1 MNDLIDEQE
10 LRDAMQPLRTDP
22 LAFEAGVRRK
32 LKAITL
38 QKTESTI
45 RFNDS
50 PWLQVAASMVPL
62 SLLTKTTGS
71 SVIVPLGKASLGY
84 KLVGYAALPVL
95 SILVMFGATLLA
107 VFRIRKAQLS
117 PQSDSPD
124 SAQQQSAIL
133 IKWWT
138 GMGLIPT
145 GLSFIALVF
154 FLMGYPFPVFIFF
167 AVSGIAM
174 VTLISRLGH
183 AGLLDRQTVGGV
195 LVSSLMSMASI
206 SHIYIIFNSGC
217 YLLDQQLVM
226 MILWLAAIFLGIL
239 ITFDKRLGLHIVAM
253 MTVQIFAAVLVFGFF
268 GQSIWNPMNTERM
281 KHYVESF
288 DRARFSSSTWRSWA
302 VPTVWLQESGVK
314 LNLSKPR
321 GLLESEIAGKQN
333 SFILGVA
340 SRTGLL
346 EPDDFSRI
354 RDPFHRRERLL
365 DRYARDQSI
374 SSIEQVEFAIRELVR
389 LNQWNAGE
397 LDLLESRLLATIRDA
412 MASKYGGLDE
422 ALIATESLQAIGRP
436 CNDDPSI
443 RQQMQQTIVAMQ
455 RTRFQLG
462 GRNGGFAKYHS
473 SPQSDLLSTSTAI
486 ELMEYYGVSSELNLI
501 AIRSFLRPEMI
512 DSFRSDLAAVRVATK
527 MRFENL
533 PQVPPLTFSDY
544 VRHEPSILM
553 ALVFAALC
561 FFATLGCPYRPQ
573 IESIAKPTFKATS
586 V

>member
-10 LRDAMQPLRTDP
+10 LRDAMQPLRIDP
-22 LAFEAGVRRK
+22 LAFEASVRRK
-32 LKAITL
+32 LEEITL
-38 QKTESTI
+38 QKAESTI
-45 RFNDS
+45 RFSDS
-50 PWLQVAASMVPL
+50 PWLEVAASMVPL
-62 SLLTKTTGS
+62 SLLSKTTGS
-71 SVIVPLGKASLGY
+71 SVIVPFGKASLGY

-95 SILVMFGATLLA
+95 SILVMLGATLLA

-124 SAQQQSAIL
+124 AAQQQSAIL

-138 GMGLIPT
+138 GLGLIPS
-145 GLSFIALVF
+145 GFSFIALVV
-154 FLMGYPFPVFIFF
+154 FLMGYTFPVFIFF

-183 AGLLDRQTVGGV
+183 AGLLDRQSVGGV
-195 LVSSLMSMASI
+195 LISSLMSMAGI
-206 SHIYIIFNSGC
+206 SHIYNIFNSGC
-217 YLLDQQLVM
+217 HLLDQQFVM
-226 MILWLAAIFLGIL
+226 MILWLAAIFLGML
-239 ITFDKRLGLHIVAM
+239 LTFDKSPGLHTVAM
-253 MTVQIFAAVLVFGFF
+253 MTVQISAAVLVFGFF

-288 DRARFSSSTWRSWA
+288 DKARFSSVTWQSWA
-302 VPTVWLQESGVK
+302 VPTAWLRESGVK
-314 LNLSKPR
+314 LDLSKPR
-321 GLLESEIAGKQN
+321 ALLESEIAGEQN
-333 SFILGVA
+333 PFILGVA

-354 RDPFHRRERLL
+354 RDPFQRRKRLL
-365 DRYARDQSI
+365 DRYAHDQSI

-389 LNQWNAGE
+389 LNQWTPGE

-412 MASKYGGLDE
+412 MTSKYGGLDE

-436 CNDDPSI
+436 CSNDPSI

-455 RTRFQLG
+455 RTGVRLG

-473 SPQSDLLSTSTAI
+473 SPQSDLLTTSTAI
-486 ELMEYYGVSSELNLI
+486 ELMEHYGVPPELNLI
-501 AIRSFLRPEMI
+501 AIRSFLRPEMV
-512 DSFRSDLAAVRVATK
+512 DSFRSDLAAVRAATK

-533 PQVPPLTFSDY
+533 PQVPPLTFWDY
-544 VRHEPSILM
+544 IRHEPSILM

-573 IESIAKPTFKATS
+573 IDHIAKPAF
-586 V
+586 